1 MALTQEEQRLLLEQ
15 MLGTVS
21 SAVDP
26 YVVAS
31 ALAGTSRATQEKLLD
46 PALLLTTGVIDPAA
60 LSQALNNYYSSA
72 TMAAFDEAVSDWRTE
87 KAKLDAK
94 RPQFVSVAYNDI
106 ASGAGLGL
114 LAEAGLR
121 QDFDDLGEGLISVD
135 QFLTKFDEEYGGSDN
150 PAVPKLRSDINQF
163 AKDSASFR
171 QKQLEFETENAGAE
185 AALGD
190 QPTFESVAASIDLP
204 ALKREFFK
212 SQGLEGL
219 ELLPDP
225 GATYGFSPEEALQL
239 TGLSKAD
246 VGPSRAELDALRR
259 MQEERRAAAPTV
271 YESLDARRQAAMA
284 ELPVLAGDPMG
295 RTVETPGFGR
305 GAPMAARPEQLAGRG
320 SGRTTAASRR
330 GAAGMEAMPRA
341 VGRPAGL
348 PSAAERAMAAQIARR
363 EGRAEQ
369 IARLLEAELVSQ
381 GRTPFGDV
389 LAQQNIYGRATA

>member
-1 MALTQEEQRLLLEQ
+1 
-15 MLGTVS
+15 
-21 SAVDP
+21 
-26 YVVAS
+26 
-31 ALAGTSRATQEKLLD
+31 
-46 PALLLTTGVIDPAA
+46 LLLTTGVIDPAA

-72 TMAAFDEAVSDWRTE
+72 TMTAFDEAVSDWRTE

-94 RPQFVSVAYNDI
+94 RPQFASVAYNDI
-106 ASGAGLGL
+106 VSGAGLGL
-114 LAEAGLR
+114 LDQAGLR
-121 QDFDDLGEGLISVD
+121 QDFDALGEGLISLD
-135 QFLTKFDEEYGGSDN
+135 QFTTVLNEELTDEDQ
-150 PAVPKLRSDINQF
+150 AVVSKLVEDVERF
-163 AKDSASFR
+163 ADDSAKFR
-171 QKQLEFETENAGAE
+171 QKQLEFKTENAATE

-190 QPTFESVAASIDLP
+190 QPTFESVAAGIDLP

-246 VGPSRAELDALRR
+246 VGPSRTELDALRR
-259 MQEERRAAAPTV
+259 MQEERRASAPTV
-271 YESLDARRQAAMA
+271 YESLDARRQAAME

-330 GAAGMEAMPRA
+330 GAAGMEAMPRT

>member
-1 MALTQEEQRLLLEQ
+1 MALTDEERQALMEQ
-15 MLGTVS
+15 MLL
-21 SAVDP
+21 SATGSVDP

-114 LAEAGLR
+114 LADAELR
-121 QDFDDLGEGLISVD
+121 QDFDALGQGLISVD
-135 QFLTKFDEEYGGSDN
+135 QFLTKFDDVYSGSAD
-150 PAVPKLRSDINQF
+150 PAVPKLRSDITQF
-163 AKDSASFR
+163 AKDAAGFR

-190 QPTFESVAASIDLP
+190 QPTFESVAAGIDLP

-225 GATYGFSPEEALQL
+225 GATYQFTPEEALQF
-239 TGLSKAD
+239 TNLSSMDLKPKRSD
-246 VGPSRAELDALRR
+246 LDALRR

-271 YESLDARRQAAMA
+271 YESLDARRQAAME

-295 RTVETPGFGR
+295 RTVATPGFGR

-348 PSAAERAMAAQIARR
+348 PSAAEKALMSRIMSAKSLPAAYALELEKELAR
-363 EGRAEQ
+363 
-369 IARLLEAELVSQ
+369 Q
-381 GRTPFGDV
+381 GRTPFGDII
-389 LAQQNIYGRATA
+389 AQQNIYGRATA

>member
-1 MALTQEEQRLLLEQ
+1 MALTDEERQALLDQ
-15 MLGTVS
+15 MLL
-21 SAVDP
+21 SATGSVDP
-26 YVVAS
+26 YVVGS

-60 LSQALNNYYSSA
+60 LSQALNDYYSSA
-72 TMAAFDEAVSDWRTE
+72 TMTAFDEAVDDWRTE

-94 RPQFVSVAYNDI
+94 RPQFASVAFNNI
-106 ASGAGLGL
+106 VSGPGLGL
-114 LAEAGLR
+114 LNKAGLD
-121 QDFDDLGEGLISVD
+121 QDFDALGEGLISLD
-135 QFLTKFDEEYGGSDN
+135 QFTAALNDKLTDE
-150 PAVPKLRSDINQF
+150 
-163 AKDSASFR
+163 DSAVVSKLIEDVTRFADDSAKFR
-171 QKQLEFETENAGAE
+171 QKQLEFKTENAAAE

-190 QPTFESVAASIDLP
+190 QPTFESVAAGIDIP

-225 GATYGFSPEEALQL
+225 GATYQFSPEEALQF
-239 TGLSKAD
+239 TNLSSMDLMPKRSD
-246 VGPSRAELDALRR
+246 LDALRR
-259 MQEERRAAAPTV
+259 MQEERRESAPSV
-271 YESLDARRQAAMA
+271 YESLDARRQAAMR
-284 ELPVLAGDPMG
+284 ELPALEGDPMG

-330 GAAGMEAMPRA
+330 RAAGMEAMPET

-348 PSAAERAMAAQIARR
+348 PSAAERALRARTR
-363 EGRAEQ
+363 SGDILPLAYALELEKEL
-369 IARLLEAELVSQ
+369 ARQ
-381 GRTPFGDV
+381 GRSPFGDV

>member
-1 MALTQEEQRLLLEQ
+1 MALTAEEQRLLLDQ

-21 SAVDP
+21 PAVDP
-26 YVVAS
+26 AVLSS

-46 PALLLTTGVIDPAA
+46 PALLLSTGVIDPAA

-72 TMAAFDEAVSDWRTE
+72 TMAAFDEAVDDWRTE

-94 RPQFVSVAYNDI
+94 RPQFASVAFNNI
-106 ASGAGLGL
+106 VSGPGLGL
-114 LAEAGLR
+114 LNKAGLR
-121 QDFDDLGEGLISVD
+121 QDFDALGEGLISLD
-135 QFLTKFDEEYGGSDN
+135 QFTTALNDKLTDQDQ
-150 PAVPKLRSDINQF
+150 AVVSKLIEDVTQF
-163 AKDSASFR
+163 AKDAAGFR
-171 QKQLEFETENAGAE
+171 QKQLEFKTENAAAE

-190 QPTFESVAASIDLP
+190 QPTFESVAAGIDIP

-246 VGPSRAELDALRR
+246 VGPSRAELSALRR
-259 MQEERRAAAPTV
+259 MQEERRETAPSV
-271 YESLDARRQAAMA
+271 YESLDARRQAAMR
-284 ELPVLAGDPMG
+284 ELPALEGDPMG

-305 GAPMAARPEQLAGRG
+305 GTMVARPEQLAGRG
-320 SGRTTAASRR
+320 SGRTTAAGRR
-330 GAAGMEAMPRA
+330 RAAGMEAMPEV

-363 EGRAEQ
+363 RGRPEQ
-369 IARLLEAELVSQ
+369 IARLLEAELVAQ
-381 GRTPFGDV
+381 GRTPFADV

>member
-1 MALTQEEQRLLLEQ
+1 MALTAEEQRLLLDQ

-21 SAVDP
+21 PAVDP
-26 YVVAS
+26 AVLSS

-72 TMAAFDEAVSDWRTE
+72 TMAAFDEAVDDWRTE

-94 RPQFVSVAYNDI
+94 RPQFASVAFNNI
-106 ASGAGLGL
+106 VSGPGLGL
-114 LAEAGLR
+114 LDQAGLR
-121 QDFDDLGEGLISVD
+121 QDFDALGEGLISLD
-135 QFLTKFDEEYGGSDN
+135 QFTTALNDNLTDED
-150 PAVPKLRSDINQF
+150 PAVVSKLVEDVKRFVD
-163 AKDSASFR
+163 DSAKFR
-171 QKQLEFETENAGAE
+171 QKQLEFETENAAAE
-185 AALGD
+185 AALGN
-190 QPTFESVAASIDLP
+190 QPTFESVAAGIDIP

-225 GATYGFSPEEALQL
+225 GSTYGFSPEEALQL

-246 VGPSRAELDALRR
+246 VGPSRTELSALRR
-259 MQEERRAAAPTV
+259 MQEERRETAPSV
-271 YESLDARRQAAMA
+271 YESLDARRQAAMR
-284 ELPVLAGDPMG
+284 ELPALKGDPMG

-305 GAPMAARPEQLAGRG
+305 GAMMAALPEQLAGRG
-320 SGRTTAASRR
+320 SGRTTAAGRR
-330 GAAGMEAMPRA
+330 RAAGMEAMPKV

-348 PSAAERAMAAQIARR
+348 PSAAERALAAQIARR
-363 EGRAEQ
+363 EGRAGQ
-369 IARLLEAELVSQ
+369 IARLLEAELVAQ
-381 GRTPFGDV
+381 GRTPFADV

>member
-1 MALTQEEQRLLLEQ
+1 MALTAEEQRLLLDQ

-21 SAVDP
+21 PAVDP
-26 YVVAS
+26 AVLSS

-72 TMAAFDEAVSDWRTE
+72 TMAAFDEAVDDWRTE

-114 LAEAGLR
+114 LTDAELR
-121 QDFDDLGEGLISVD
+121 QDFDALGEGRLSVD
-135 QFLTKFDEEYGGSDN
+135 QFLTKFDDVYSGSDN
-150 PAVPKLRSDINQF
+150 PAVPKLRSDITQF
-163 AKDSASFR
+163 AKDAAGFR

-185 AALGD
+185 AALSD
-190 QPTFESVAASIDLP
+190 QPTFESVAAGIDIP

-239 TGLSKAD
+239 TGLTKAD
-246 VGPSRAELDALRR
+246 VGPSRAELSALRR
-259 MQEERRAAAPTV
+259 MQEERRETAPSV
-271 YESLDARRQAAMA
+271 YESLDARRQAAMR
-284 ELPVLAGDPMG
+284 ELPALEGDPMG

-305 GAPMAARPEQLAGRG
+305 GAMAARREQLAGRG
-320 SGRTTAASRR
+320 SGRTTAAGRR
-330 GAAGMEAMPRA
+330 RAAGMEAMPEV

-348 PSAAERAMAAQIARR
+348 PSAAERALAAQIARR
-363 EGRAEQ
+363 EGRAGQ
-369 IARLLEAELVSQ
+369 IARLLEAELVAQ
-381 GRTPFGDV
+381 GRTPFADV